1 MTAIYN
7 VPDIRYRTFE
17 HVDACP
23 VCVCVCVC
31 VCDRARTCC
40 WSWWSVD
47 PLEQRSFIIKVRS
60 HPTGRAF
67 LKAPRG
73 YPLYILSDMLE
84 R

>member
-31 VCDRARTCC
+31 VC
-40 WSWWSVD
+40 
-47 PLEQRSFIIKVRS
+47 VRS
-60 HPTGRAF
+60 RAHV
-67 LKAPRG
+67 L
-73 YPLYILSDMLE
+73 LVMVE
-84 R
+84 C